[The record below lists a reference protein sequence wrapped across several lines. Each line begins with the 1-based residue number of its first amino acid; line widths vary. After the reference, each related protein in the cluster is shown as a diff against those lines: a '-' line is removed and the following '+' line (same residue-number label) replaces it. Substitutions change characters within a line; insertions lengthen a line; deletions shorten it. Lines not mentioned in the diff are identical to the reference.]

1 MGRHKRNI
9 KDFLKRFLEM
19 MKSSRLYLWMMILS
33 IVLLALTITLPIWR
47 VVPLAADQPF
57 IPLHYNI
64 YLGVDRFGPMRD
76 LFFLPILGFVFLLV
90 NLGMQTY
97 FYKREKLLTR
107 FFAIVTPVIQLIFL
121 LAMALIILIIL

>member
-1 MGRHKRNI
+1 
-9 KDFLKRFLEM
+9 
-19 MKSSRLYLWMMILS
+19 MKSSRLYLWMLILS
-33 IVLLALTITLPIWR
+33 VVLLALTITLPIWR
-47 VVPLAADQPF
+47 VVPMAADQPF

-107 FFAIVTPVIQLIFL
+107 FFAIVTPVIQLILF